1 MGNIPNTNTPNLVL
15 QSVGNGSNDSRW
27 GTSGGGS
34 TLPSGTALGQMIQ
47 YNGTAWVI
55 TTAPTTTG
63 QILQWSG
70 SAWVPVNFPILTTS
84 ATNAQI
90 LIYNGTNWVNKTVS
104 SDVTIT
110 NAGVAT
116 VAKING
122 TTLGTLTSA
131 TNGNALTWNTSLN
144 QWIAAD
150 PTVGGYPVN
159 VTGIGNGDV
168 LYWSNVGTS
177 QWLTGPTP
185 TGDGQIQYWNTS
197 LSGHW
202 SLSTAGSATGQ
213 VLTWDNTAKTWSPAT
228 PSSSPTG
235 TAGGDLSGT
244 YPNPTVAKVQNYPV
258 NMTGV
263 ANGDVLYWSN
273 VGSVQQWVT
282 GPTPTTNG
290 QTLIWNSSTTSWNVG
305 TPTTSGTA
313 GGDLSGTYPNPTVIR
328 LQNYPV
334 NVTGLSGSGGFMYYT
349 STGSQFVF
357 SGSPTGAGSIMYW
370 NGSGYVS
377 TAPSS
382 TGVLQ
387 WNSGSS
393 TYSYVS
399 VGGSTPNNDAW
410 SANPQTSGVT
420 VGTSPATINSVS
432 FNTGSFVYSKFLV
445 TFSMAQTG
453 AVSAS
458 ATLTVNII
466 EGSGSALV
474 ANYAVG
480 QALTTSRNT
489 YSGSVV
495 YVPLSTVST
504 PSTMTLQCN
513 WNTGSGLIN
522 YSTLSVV
529 GIS

>member
-34 TLPSGTALGQMIQ
+34 TLPTGTGTGQMIWW
-47 YNGTAWVI
+47 NGTSWVV
-55 TTAPTTTG
+55 TSTPATG
-63 QILQWSG
+63 KYFYWNG
-70 SAWVPVNFPILTTS
+70 SAWVG
-84 ATNAQI
+84 
-90 LIYNGTNWVNKTVS
+90 GT
-104 SDVTIT
+104 
-110 NAGVAT
+110 AGDA
-116 VAKING
+116 
-122 TTLGTLTSA
+122 
-131 TNGNALTWNTSLN
+131 TSL
-144 QWIAAD
+144 A
-150 PTVGGYPVN
+150 GYPVN
-159 VTGIGNGDV
+159 VTG
-168 LYWSNVGTS
+168 
-177 QWLTGPTP
+177 
-185 TGDGQIQYWNTS
+185 
-197 LSGHW
+197 
-202 SLSTAGSATGQ
+202 LSTSGQMLFWTNLGGTGQ
-213 VLTWDNTAKTWSPAT
+213 WVTTYV
-228 PSSSPTG
+228 PTG
-235 TAGGDLSGT
+235 TGSMLFWNGLSWEST
-244 YPNPTVAKVQNYPV
+244 ST
-258 NMTGV
+258 TGIATGNV
-263 ANGDVLYWSN
+263 LVWNNSTSKWVPGNITLAGDV
-273 VGSVQQWVT
+273 T
-282 GPTPTTNG
+282 GA
-290 QTLIWNSSTTSWNVG
+290 TSAN
-305 TPTTSGTA
+305 
-313 GGDLSGTYPNPTVIR
+313 TVVKI
-328 LQNYPV
+328 QNYPV
-334 NVTGLSGSGGFMYYT
+334 NVTGLTGSGSIMFYST
-349 STGSQFVF
+349 TGSQFNF
-357 SGSPTGAGSIMYW
+357 SGGASTTGSIMYW
-370 NGSGYVS
+370 NGSSYVP
-377 TAPSS
+377 TTPSS

-393 TYSYVS
+393 TYSYVA

-466 EGSGSALV
+466 EGTGSALV

>member
-1 MGNIPNTNTPNLVL
+1 MPNIPNTNSPDLTLV
-15 QSVGNGSNDSRW
+15 SVGNGTNASRW
-27 GTSGGGS
+27 TNATGGGS
-34 TLPSGTALGQMIQ
+34 TLPTGTGTGQMIWW
-47 YNGTAWVI
+47 NGTSWVV
-55 TTAPTTTG
+55 TSTPATG
-63 QILQWSG
+63 KYFYWNG
-70 SAWVPVNFPILTTS
+70 SAWVG
-84 ATNAQI
+84 
-90 LIYNGTNWVNKTVS
+90 GT
-104 SDVTIT
+104 
-110 NAGVAT
+110 AGDA
-116 VAKING
+116 
-122 TTLGTLTSA
+122 
-131 TNGNALTWNTSLN
+131 TSL
-144 QWIAAD
+144 A
-150 PTVGGYPVN
+150 GYPVN
-159 VTGIGNGDV
+159 VTG
-168 LYWSNVGTS
+168 
-177 QWLTGPTP
+177 
-185 TGDGQIQYWNTS
+185 
-197 LSGHW
+197 
-202 SLSTAGSATGQ
+202 LSTSGQMLFWTNLGGTGQ
-213 VLTWDNTAKTWSPAT
+213 WVTTYV
-228 PSSSPTG
+228 PTG
-235 TAGGDLSGT
+235 TGSMLFWNGLSWEST
-244 YPNPTVAKVQNYPV
+244 ST
-258 NMTGV
+258 TGIATGNV
-263 ANGDVLYWSN
+263 LVWNNTTSKWVPGNLTLAGDVT
-273 VGSVQQWVT
+273 GS
-282 GPTPTTNG
+282 
-290 QTLIWNSSTTSWNVG
+290 
-305 TPTTSGTA
+305 SGA
-313 GGDLSGTYPNPTVIR
+313 NTVVK

-334 NVTGLSGSGGFMYYT
+334 NVTGLTGSGSIMFYST
-349 STGSQFVF
+349 TGSQFNF
-357 SGSPTGAGSIMYW
+357 SGGASTTGSIMYW
-370 NGSGYVS
+370 NGSSYVP
-377 TAPSS
+377 TTPSS

>member
-1 MGNIPNTNTPNLVL
+1 MNQTNIPPVNQANRPLV
-15 QSVGNGSNDSRW
+15 SVGNGNQVKW
-27 GTSGGGS
+27 GDFPVVQQTTPTTTGGS
-34 TLPSGTALGQMIQ
+34 TLPTGTGTGQMIWWNGTGWVVTVTPTTGS
-47 YNGTAWVI
+47 YLYWNGTAWANA
-55 TTAPTTTG
+55 TAG
-63 QILQWSG
+63 D
-70 SAWVPVNFPILTTS
+70 
-84 ATNAQI
+84 AT
-90 LIYNGTNWVNKTVS
+90 
-104 SDVTIT
+104 
-110 NAGVAT
+110 
-116 VAKING
+116 KI
-122 TTLGTLTSA
+122 
-131 TNGNALTWNTSLN
+131 
-144 QWIAAD
+144 Q
-150 PTVGGYPVN
+150 GYPVN
-159 VTGIGNGDV
+159 ITGIG
-168 LYWSNVGTS
+168 
-177 QWLTGPTP
+177 
-185 TGDGQIQYWNTS
+185 
-197 LSGHW
+197 
-202 SLSTAGSATGQ
+202 
-213 VLTWDNTAKTWSPAT
+213 
-228 PSSSPTG
+228 
-235 TAGGDLSGT
+235 
-244 YPNPTVAKVQNYPV
+244 
-258 NMTGV
+258 
-263 ANGDVLYWSN
+263 NGDVLYWSN

-305 TPTTSGTA
+305 TPTASGTA
-313 GGDLSGTYPNPTVIR
+313 GNDLSGTYPNPTVIR

>member
-34 TLPSGTALGQMIQ
+34 TLPTGTGTGQMIWW
-47 YNGTAWVI
+47 NGTSWVV
-55 TTAPTTTG
+55 TSTPATG
-63 QILQWSG
+63 KYFYWNG
-70 SAWVPVNFPILTTS
+70 SAWVG
-84 ATNAQI
+84 
-90 LIYNGTNWVNKTVS
+90 GT
-104 SDVTIT
+104 
-110 NAGVAT
+110 AGDA
-116 VAKING
+116 
-122 TTLGTLTSA
+122 
-131 TNGNALTWNTSLN
+131 TSL
-144 QWIAAD
+144 A
-150 PTVGGYPVN
+150 GYPVN
-159 VTGIGNGDV
+159 VTG
-168 LYWSNVGTS
+168 
-177 QWLTGPTP
+177 
-185 TGDGQIQYWNTS
+185 
-197 LSGHW
+197 
-202 SLSTAGSATGQ
+202 LSTSGQMLFWTNLGGTGQ
-213 VLTWDNTAKTWSPAT
+213 WVTTYV
-228 PSSSPTG
+228 PTG
-235 TAGGDLSGT
+235 TGSMLFWNGLSWEST
-244 YPNPTVAKVQNYPV
+244 ST
-258 NMTGV
+258 TGIATGNV
-263 ANGDVLYWSN
+263 LVWNNTTSKWVPGNLTLAGDVT
-273 VGSVQQWVT
+273 GS
-282 GPTPTTNG
+282 
-290 QTLIWNSSTTSWNVG
+290 
-305 TPTTSGTA
+305 SGA
-313 GGDLSGTYPNPTVIR
+313 NTVVK

-334 NVTGLSGSGGFMYYT
+334 NVTGLTGSGSIMFYST
-349 STGSQFVF
+349 TGSQFNF
-357 SGSPTGAGSIMYW
+357 SGGASTTGSIMYW
-370 NGSGYVS
+370 NGSSYVP
-377 TAPSS
+377 TTPSS

>member
-34 TLPSGTALGQMIQ
+34 TLPTGTGTGQMIWW
-47 YNGTAWVI
+47 NGTSWVV
-55 TTAPTTTG
+55 TSTPATG
-63 QILQWSG
+63 KYFYWNG
-70 SAWVPVNFPILTTS
+70 SAWVG
-84 ATNAQI
+84 
-90 LIYNGTNWVNKTVS
+90 GT
-104 SDVTIT
+104 
-110 NAGVAT
+110 AGDA
-116 VAKING
+116 
-122 TTLGTLTSA
+122 
-131 TNGNALTWNTSLN
+131 TSL
-144 QWIAAD
+144 A
-150 PTVGGYPVN
+150 GYPVN
-159 VTGIGNGDV
+159 VTG
-168 LYWSNVGTS
+168 
-177 QWLTGPTP
+177 
-185 TGDGQIQYWNTS
+185 
-197 LSGHW
+197 
-202 SLSTAGSATGQ
+202 LSTSGQMLFWTNLGGTGQ
-213 VLTWDNTAKTWSPAT
+213 WVTTYV
-228 PSSSPTG
+228 PTG
-235 TAGGDLSGT
+235 TGSMLFWNGLSWEST
-244 YPNPTVAKVQNYPV
+244 ST
-258 NMTGV
+258 TGIATGNV
-263 ANGDVLYWSN
+263 LVWNNTTSKWVPGNLTLAGDVT
-273 VGSVQQWVT
+273 GS
-282 GPTPTTNG
+282 
-290 QTLIWNSSTTSWNVG
+290 
-305 TPTTSGTA
+305 SGA
-313 GGDLSGTYPNPTVIR
+313 NTVVK

-334 NVTGLSGSGGFMYYT
+334 NVTGLTGSGSIMFYST
-349 STGSQFVF
+349 TGSQFNF
-357 SGSPTGAGSIMYW
+357 SGGASTTGSIMYW
-370 NGSGYVS
+370 NGSSYVP
-377 TAPSS
+377 TTPSS

-529 GIS
+529 GIA

>member
-1 MGNIPNTNTPNLVL
+1 MNQTNIPPVNQANRPLV
-15 QSVGNGSNDSRW
+15 SVGNGNQVKW
-27 GTSGGGS
+27 GDFPVVQQTIPTTTGGS
-34 TLPSGTALGQMIQ
+34 TLPTGTGTGQMIWW
-47 YNGTAWVI
+47 NGTAWVV
-55 TTAPTTTG
+55 TSTPA
-63 QILQWSG
+63 SG
-70 SAWVPVNFPILTTS
+70 KYFYWNGTAWVGGTAGD
-84 ATNAQI
+84 AT
-90 LIYNGTNWVNKTVS
+90 
-104 SDVTIT
+104 
-110 NAGVAT
+110 
-116 VAKING
+116 KI
-122 TTLGTLTSA
+122 
-131 TNGNALTWNTSLN
+131 
-144 QWIAAD
+144 Q
-150 PTVGGYPVN
+150 GYPVN
-159 VTGIGNGDV
+159 ITGIGNGDV
-168 LYWSNVGTS
+168 LYWSNVGSTQ

-185 TGDGQIQYWNTS
+185 TGDGQLQYWNTS

-202 SLSTAGSATGQ
+202 SLSAAATSTGQALVWNNSTLTWGPANITLAGDVTGSAGA
-213 VLTWDNTAKTWSPAT
+213 NT
-228 PSSSPTG
+228 
-235 TAGGDLSGT
+235 
-244 YPNPTVAKVQNYPV
+244 VVKVQNYPV

-305 TPTTSGTA
+305 TPTASGTA
-313 GGDLSGTYPNPTVIR
+313 GNDLSGTYPNPTVIR

>member
-1 MGNIPNTNTPNLVL
+1 MGNIPNTTTNGLVL
-15 QSVGNGSNDSRW
+15 TSVGNGSNDSQW
-27 GTSGGGS
+27 AVFSSGGS
-34 TLPSGTALGQMIQ
+34 TLPTGTSTGQMIWWNGTAWIVTSTTGLTTN
-47 YNGTAWVI
+47 YVMTWNGTAWVPAAGGN
-55 TTAPTTTG
+55 TLGGYAVNVSALNPTTDTG
-63 QILQWSG
+63 AMLTFNYNSFTGLSQWVETYVPTGTG
-70 SAWVPVNFPILTTS
+70 SMFFW
-84 ATNAQI
+84 
-90 LIYNGTNWVNKTVS
+90 NGTNWES
-104 SDVTIT
+104 
-110 NAGVAT
+110 
-116 VAKING
+116 
-122 TTLGTLTSA
+122 TS
-131 TNGNALTWNTSLN
+131 T
-144 QWIAAD
+144 
-150 PTVGGYPVN
+150 
-159 VTGIGNGDV
+159 TGI
-168 LYWSNVGTS
+168 
-177 QWLTGPTP
+177 
-185 TGDGQIQYWNTS
+185 
-197 LSGHW
+197 
-202 SLSTAGSATGQ
+202 ATG
-213 VLTWDNTAKTWSPAT
+213 
-228 PSSSPTG
+228 
-235 TAGGDLSGT
+235 
-244 YPNPTVAKVQNYPV
+244 
-258 NMTGV
+258 
-263 ANGDVLYWSN
+263 N
-273 VGSVQQWVT
+273 V
-282 GPTPTTNG
+282 
-290 QTLIWNSSTTSWNVG
+290 LIWNNTTSKWVPGNLTLAGDVTG
-305 TPTTSGTA
+305 SSGA
-313 GGDLSGTYPNPTVIR
+313 NTVVK